1 MCNSAE
7 KAFKL
12 KASKSSL
19 SAAVK
24 RSEVNA
30 RAHPWPHPV
39 PAGAV
44 GSLKTV
50 ETRPRVKDGET
61 SAGNTYHDHLPA
73 AGARAE
79 KRSAASRACPARK
92 SRTRV
97 DCARISRILAICPIL
112 NPRCHYGSVLDVVGG
127 LPTIQCQDISC
138 FSLRLPRFGE
148 IGRSL
153 AKN

>member
-1 MCNSAE
+1 MLELTPGPSSSRSCRKLENRRNSTE
-7 KAFKL
+7 GQGW
-12 KASKSSL
+12 
-19 SAAVK
+19 
-24 RSEVNA
+24 RN
-30 RAHPWPHPV
+30 
-39 PAGAV
+39 V
-44 GSLKTV
+44 GWQ
-50 ETRPRVKDGET
+50 
-61 SAGNTYHDHLPA
+61 HLPRPLTSSRRSS
-73 AGARAE
+73 GE
-79 KRSAASRACPARK
+79 KKCSAASRACPARK